1 MAATHPSNELTS
13 QLLTNNIF
21 KDQQRRRRLT
31 VSKRQKMRQSTCR
44 KTNRLLPCSERQK
57 GPGGVPDIQSSR
69 GRHQRLLVRQRAE
82 RKTNEVMKNACPAP
96 SVDDRSRSANIHSQ
110 FRGRQTGDPDE
121 ACSVARSLAHP
132 GKGDFPGQP
141 SLSVPCNS
149 LLSLAGPHA
158 QRPKIRKAEPVP
170 VPESPDSVRNSRHL
184 PELLLLLVHLETRAL
199 PKGTGFRSFEV
210 K

>member
-69 GRHQRLLVRQRAE
+69 GRHQRLLAIIIVSGYLAKSRTASPVEILVILAYGWPAE
-82 RKTNEVMKNACPAP
+82 QAELRILIGTEKTP
-96 SVDDRSRSANIHSQ
+96 
-110 FRGRQTGDPDE
+110 
-121 ACSVARSLAHP
+121 
-132 GKGDFPGQP
+132 
-141 SLSVPCNS
+141 
-149 LLSLAGPHA
+149 
-158 QRPKIRKAEPVP
+158 
-170 VPESPDSVRNSRHL
+170 
-184 PELLLLLVHLETRAL
+184 
-199 PKGTGFRSFEV
+199 
-210 K
+210 